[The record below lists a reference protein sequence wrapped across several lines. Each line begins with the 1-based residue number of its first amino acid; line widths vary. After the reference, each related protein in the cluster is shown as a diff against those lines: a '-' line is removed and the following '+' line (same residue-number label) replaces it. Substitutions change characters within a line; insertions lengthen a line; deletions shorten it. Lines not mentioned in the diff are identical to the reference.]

1 MEFETLCLH
10 ADGNKRDEW
19 GTLSM
24 PICQAATFV
33 HKGVDIPS
41 EHSYSRLSNP
51 TRSHLEHTVAALEG
65 GCAGFA
71 FSSGMAALTTLMKI
85 FRAPAH
91 IISSEDLYGGS
102 LRLFRNINAHEG
114 FSFDFADTADTEK
127 VRSLIRPETKAIYV
141 ETPSNPLMR
150 VSDIAALAEIARERG
165 LLLIADNTF
174 LTPYYQRP
182 LELGADIVL
191 HSGTK
196 YLGGHNDTL
205 AGFLVAKTPELAER
219 IAYAAKT
226 IGGCLAPFDSFL
238 IERGIKTL
246 PVRMD
251 RISANAEALAN
262 WLRTVPAVKKIYYAG
277 FPDHAGYAVSRKQSS
292 GFGGMISIE
301 VESREL
307 AVRILRDVK
316 IFQYAESLGGTDSL
330 ITYPIRQ
337 THADVPEAERE
348 ARGINDRFLRISV
361 GIENIKD
368 LIADLKQAFGNGML
382 FQFPAHS

>member
-33 HKGVDIPS
+33 HKGVDVPS

-51 TRSHLEHTVAALEG
+51 TRAHLEHTIAALEG
-65 GCAGFA
+65 GAAGFA

-91 IISSEDLYGGS
+91 VISSEDLYGGS
-102 LRLFRNINAHEG
+102 LRLFRNVNVHEG
-114 FSFDFADTADTEK
+114 FTFDFVDTADAEK
-127 VRSLIRPETKAIYV
+127 VRALIRPETKAIFV

-150 VSDIAALAEIARERG
+150 VSDIAALARIARERG
-165 LLLIADNTF
+165 LLLIVDNTF

-182 LELGADIVL
+182 LELGADVVL
-191 HSGTK
+191 HSATK

-226 IGGCLAPFDSFL
+226 IGGCLAPFDCFL
-238 IERGIKTL
+238 VERGIKTL

-251 RISANAEALAN
+251 RISENTKAIAE
-262 WLRTVPAVKKIYYAG
+262 WLRTVPQIKKTYYAG
-277 FPDHAGYAVSRKQSS
+277 FADHADYAVSAKQSS

-307 AVRILRDVK
+307 AEQVLREVK
-316 IFQYAESLGGTDSL
+316 VFQYAESLGGVDSL

-337 THADVPEAERE
+337 THADVPAEERE

-361 GIENIKD
+361 GIENVKD
-368 LIADLKQAFGNGML
+368 LIADLRQAF
-382 FQFPAHS
+382 AAR

>member
-10 ADGNKRDEW
+10 ADGNRKDEW

-24 PICQAATFV
+24 PICQSATFV
-33 HKGVDIPS
+33 HKSVDSPA
-41 EHSYSRLSNP
+41 EFSYSRLSNP
-51 TRSHLEHTVAALEG
+51 TRAHLEHTVAALENG
-65 GCAGFA
+65 AAAFA

-85 FRAPAH
+85 FSPPAH
-91 IISSEDLYGGS
+91 IIASEDLYGGS
-102 LRLFRNINAHEG
+102 LRLFRNVNAHEG
-114 FSFDFADTADTEK
+114 FSFDFVDPADTEK
-127 VRSLIRPETKAIYV
+127 VRARIRPETKAIFI

-150 VSDIAALAEIARERG
+150 IADIAALAALARERG
-165 LLLIADNTF
+165 ILLVVDNTF

-205 AGFLVAKTPELAER
+205 AGFLVAKTSALAER

-226 IGGCLAPFDSFL
+226 IGACLAPFDCFL

-251 RISANAEALAN
+251 RISENTRRIAE
-262 WLRTVPAVKKIYYAG
+262 WLRTAPRVRKTYYAG
-277 FPDHAGYAVSRKQSS
+277 FPDSLGYGVSVRQAS

-307 AVRILRDVK
+307 AEQVLRKVRV
-316 IFQYAESLGGTDSL
+316 FQYAESLGGTDSL

-337 THADVPEAERE
+337 THADVPAEERE

-361 GIENIKD
+361 GIENVKD
-368 LIADLKQAFGNGML
+368 LIADLENAL
-382 FQFPAHS
+382 A